1 MGVLSVTLA
10 CQSRTAADSGEL
22 RVVLHPAEGSA
33 VPARVELTGLSDDE
47 VSALRSRG
55 LDEAMWASL
64 LRVSVA
70 DQTDA
75 NLPAVAGHYAI
86 TGDRVTFT
94 PLYPFD
100 PGRAYRV
107 RVDPSK
113 LGPPR

>member
-1 MGVLSVTLA
+1 M
-10 CQSRTAADSGEL
+10 
-22 RVVLHPAEGSA
+22 LHPAEGA
-33 VPARVELTGLSDDE
+33 ARPARIELAGLSDDE

-55 LDEAMWASL
+55 LDDAMWASF

-86 TGDRVTFT
+86 AGRSVTFT

-100 PGRAYRV
+100 AGRAYRGSKCAPV
-107 RVDPSK
+107 GGPSARRSSIA
-113 LGPPR
+113 GHDAAIGR